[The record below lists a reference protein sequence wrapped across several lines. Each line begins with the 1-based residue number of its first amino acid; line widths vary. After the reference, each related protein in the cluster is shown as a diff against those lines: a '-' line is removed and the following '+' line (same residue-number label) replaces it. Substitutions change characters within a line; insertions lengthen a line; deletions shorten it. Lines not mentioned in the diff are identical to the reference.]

1 MATAAAKKSHSRV
14 DPAKARVDHSTY
26 ENSAILNGDPKKSY
40 VWAYKA
46 SEAIGFYENRGY
58 EIVMRTADG
67 PRSAVA
73 RKKNVTMGVPVEWN
87 DNVLMAIDA
96 SELAEYTAAGQAHVD
111 ELESRIISK
120 GGGVDNLR
128 GINGIRSRHDNSP
141 ILSLENKTQH
151 TTVEIE

>member
-1 MATAAAKKSHSRV
+1 MATVATAKKNSRV

-26 ENSAILNGDPKKSY
+26 ENSAILNADPKKRY

-58 EIVMRTADG
+58 EIETLTADG
-67 PRSAVA
+67 PRSAVS
-73 RKKNVTMGVPVEWN
+73 RKKGLTMGTPVEWN
-87 DNVLMAIDA
+87 SNVLMSIDA
-96 SELAEYTAAGQAHVD
+96 AEQAEYEAAGQAHVD
-111 ELESRIISK
+111 QLESRIISK

-128 GINGIRSRHDNSP
+128 GISGIRGRDNTP
-141 ILSLENKTQH
+141 VLSLENRTQA